1 MKKNLLFVAAISVS
15 VALASCAGGGETATE
30 ESTTPEEVVVE
41 SNTWTIDSAASSVRW
56 EGGTAGAQV
65 YSHFG
70 TIGVQS
76 GMVTTEGGAITAGKF
91 EIDMTSISPKDE
103 NYSEEN
109 PASKLAGHLA
119 SDDFFSIETYPNA
132 SFVAKS
138 VDGNTISGDLTI
150 KGKTNEETIT
160 VENVEING
168 DNMNATGTLVFDRQK
183 YDVAW
188 AHYLKDVVLSD
199 DITLNITL
207 SAKKG

>member
-1 MKKNLLFVAAISVS
+1 MKRNLLFVAAMSVS
-15 VALASCAGGGETATE
+15 VALASCAGGGETTTE

-41 SNTWTIDSAASSVRW
+41 SNTWTIDPAASSVRW

-76 GMVTTEGGAITAGKF
+76 GMVTTEGAAITAGKF
-91 EIDMTSISPKDE
+91 EIDMSSISPKDE
-103 NYSEEN
+103 NYSEEH
-109 PASKLAGHLA
+109 PSSDLVGHLA

-138 VDGNTISGDLTI
+138 VDGNTIIGDLTI
-150 KGKTNEETIT
+150 KGKTNEETVT
-160 VENVEING
+160 VENVEFSG
-168 DNMNATGTLVFDRQK
+168 DNMNASGILVFDRQK

-199 DITLNITL
+199 DIALNITL
-207 SAKKG
+207 SAKKK